1 MSEEAAGGT
10 TQPATIVVLP
20 DELWLHLLAFLKEQ
34 DVVSLHFVNRH
45 LYRLAEDDAVWR
57 ALFVAKYPEQ
67 LHDRALARHGW
78 KERLRLVHA
87 CWHHGKFAVR
97 HSLATHTR
105 FGGIRFANF
114 AEDDENLIVGGSTQG
129 HIVIWN
135 LDKEPS
141 SESNRDSTQDDTTD
155 PSVEHIAAHSQWVR
169 CVIRRGDTLFSCS
182 SDNTIKIWSLS
193 TKQMVHNLT
202 AHTNQVNL
210 VKLMPDLAGSVAD
223 STTLLSASDD
233 NTIGQWDI
241 ERGVCVRTF
250 DGHTGWVLALDCD
263 ANTIVSAGSVQPINI
278 WDARSGSRR
287 SIPCGSV
294 VRFLQFDDNT
304 LALCGDSLLQ
314 IWDLRMNEKPV
325 KELPQPDTL
334 WTLQLSGSRLLTG
347 GDHSDMHLW
356 DINTGTCRVIN
367 DPAAD
372 PTPSVQSLQF
382 SATRIVSASLAGRI
396 SVWGPDYGQP

>member
-141 SESNRDSTQDDTTD
+141 SEQSNRDSTQDDTTD
-155 PSVEHIAAHSQWVR
+155 PSVEHIAAHSQW
-169 CVIRRGDTLFSCS
+169 
-182 SDNTIKIWSLS
+182 
-193 TKQMVHNLT
+193 
-202 AHTNQVNL
+202 VNL

-287 SIPCGSV
+287 SIPCG
-294 VRFLQFDDNT
+294 R
-304 LALCGDSLLQ
+304 
-314 IWDLRMNEKPV
+314 DLRMNEKPV

-347 GDHSDMHLW
+347 GDHSDMHL
-356 DINTGTCRVIN
+356 
-367 DPAAD
+367 
-372 PTPSVQSLQF
+372 SVQSLQF